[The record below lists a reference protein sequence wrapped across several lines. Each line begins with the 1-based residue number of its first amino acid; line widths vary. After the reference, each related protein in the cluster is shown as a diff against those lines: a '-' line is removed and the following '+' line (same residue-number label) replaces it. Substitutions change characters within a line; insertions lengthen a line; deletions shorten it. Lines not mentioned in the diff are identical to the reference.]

1 MDAFEYGQI
10 PSPTWP
16 LRSRNFIKHPVS
28 MSVAHFTGMLFVTL
42 TRLDIYSGGA
52 YLGGKHTSW
61 PRVTPQAWVRQLW
74 CGLER

>member
-1 MDAFEYGQI
+1 MSRLIRLWREKVDAFEYGQI

-28 MSVAHFTGMLFVTL
+28 MSAARFTGMLFVTL

-52 YLGGKHTSW
+52 NFIPS
-61 PRVTPQAWVRQLW
+61 R
-74 CGLER
+74 